1 MSYKATIDIFR
12 KYFQRQIDVTRKAIN
27 KIDLPN
33 QPFVTISRVAGAGEV
48 QFPVKLINTL
58 IKKDKEAKENWIYFD
73 KDILEVVLEEHNLP
87 QEISRFMPENKI
99 SEIQDVL
106 EQLFGLHPSEYKLI
120 KKISETI
127 LHLSNLGNVVFVGR
141 GSNIITKYNK
151 NGIHLRLV
159 SSLENRIANI
169 QKFFKLTKNASIKL
183 IQKDDKERAA
193 YIKKYFSKDINSP
206 LLYTLIINF
215 DMISVD
221 DALELISDEVI
232 KIRSRINR
240 K

>member
-1 MSYKATIDIFR
+1 MSYKTTIDIFR
-12 KYFQRQIDVTRKAIN
+12 KYFQRQIDVTRKTIN

-33 QPFVTISRVAGAGEV
+33 QPFVTISRLAGAGEV

-106 EQLFGLHPSEYKLI
+106 EQLFGLHPSEHKLI

-159 SSLENRIANI
+159 SSLENRITNI
-169 QKFFKLTKNASIKL
+169 QKFFKLSKNASIKL

-193 YIKKYFSKDINSP
+193 YIKKYFNKDINSP